1 MDSPLVRPTCRSF
14 IGPMSHSV
22 RRHLHLEIDEYD
34 EIIRQ
39 FIPGYD
45 RMLEEV
51 ARAVTL
57 CRPQRVL
64 DLGAGTGA
72 LSEAILENCDESV
85 VELLDVDDEMLAR
98 AEIRLQRFGKRVR
111 LRRQSFHDTLPR
123 CDAVAAS
130 LALHHV
136 PDLDAKAR
144 LYGRVHEALAPGG
157 VFVNGD
163 ATMPD
168 DAARR
173 AADYAAWAAHMVSRG
188 IPEERAYGHFDEWS
202 DEDTYFPLER
212 ELEAM
217 TRAGFDARWVW
228 RIIPISVLVGR
239 KRFDG

>member
-1 MDSPLVRPTCRSF
+1 
-14 IGPMSHSV
+14 MSHSV

-45 RMLEEV
+45 QMLEQV
-51 ARAVTL
+51 ARAVAL
-57 CRPQRVL
+57 SVPERVL

-72 LSEAILENCDESV
+72 LSEAILRKCGGTV
-85 VELLDVDDEMLAR
+85 VELIDIDDEMLAR
-98 AEIRLQRFGKRVR
+98 ARMRLQRFGERVR
-111 LRRQSFHDTLPR
+111 LRRQSFYDTLPR

-136 PDLDAKAR
+136 PDLDAKAQ
-144 LYGRVHEALAPGG
+144 LFGRIHEALAPGG

-168 DAARR
+168 DASGR
-173 AADYAAWAAHMVSRG
+173 AADYAAWAAHMASRG
-188 IPEERAYGHFDEWS
+188 IPEQRAYRHFDEWS

-217 TRAGFDARWVW
+217 TRAGFDARCVW
-228 RIIPISVLVGR
+228 SRIPISVLVGR
-239 KRFDG
+239 KRSDG

>member
-1 MDSPLVRPTCRSF
+1 
-14 IGPMSHSV
+14 MSHSV
-22 RRHLHLEIDEYD
+22 RRHLHLEVDEYD

-45 RMLEEV
+45 RMLGQV
-51 ARAVTL
+51 ARAIA
-57 CRPQRVL
+57 CSQPERVL

-72 LSEAILENCDESV
+72 LSEAILEKCGQCV
-85 VELLDVDDEMLAR
+85 VELIDIDDEMLVR
-98 AEIRLQRFGKRVR
+98 AQMRLHQFGGRVG
-111 LRRQSFHDTLPR
+111 LRRQSFHDALPR

-136 PDLDAKAR
+136 PDLNAKTQ
-144 LYGRVHEALAPGG
+144 LYQRVHKMLPTGG

-168 DAARR
+168 DASRK

-188 IPEERAYGHFDEWS
+188 IPEERAYRHFDEWS

-217 TRAGFDARWVW
+217 TRAGFDARCVW
-228 RIIPISVLVGR
+228 SRTPISVLVGR
-239 KRFDG
+239 K

>member
-1 MDSPLVRPTCRSF
+1 
-14 IGPMSHSV
+14 MSHSV
-22 RRHLHLEIDEYD
+22 RRHLHLDIDEYD

-45 RMLEEV
+45 RMLEQV
-51 ARAVTL
+51 ARTVA
-57 CRPQRVL
+57 CSQPERVL

-72 LSEAILENCDESV
+72 LSEAILEKCGQCV
-85 VELLDVDDEMLAR
+85 VELIDVDDEMLVR
-98 AEIRLQRFGKRVR
+98 AQMRLHRFDGRVG
-111 LRRQSFHDTLPR
+111 LRRQSFHDALPR

-136 PDLDAKAR
+136 PDLNAKTQ
-144 LYGRVHEALAPGG
+144 LYQRVHKMLSTGG

-168 DAARR
+168 DASRQ
-173 AADYAAWAAHMVSRG
+173 AADFAAWAAHMVSRG
-188 IPEERAYGHFDEWS
+188 IPEERAYRHFDEWS

-217 TRAGFDARWVW
+217 TRAGFDARCVW
-228 RIIPISVLVGR
+228 SRTPISVLVGR
-239 KRFDG
+239 K

>member
-1 MDSPLVRPTCRSF
+1 
-14 IGPMSHSV
+14 MSHSV

-51 ARAVTL
+51 ARAVAL
-57 CRPQRVL
+57 SGPERVL

-72 LSEAILENCDESV
+72 LSEAILRSCKESV
-85 VELLDVDDEMLAR
+85 VELVDVDDEMLAR
-98 AEIRLQRFGKRVR
+98 ARTRLQRFGERIR
-111 LRRQSFHDTLPR
+111 LRRQSFYDTLPC
-123 CDAVAAS
+123 CDAVVAS

-136 PDLDAKAR
+136 PALDAKAR
-144 LYGRVHEALAPGG
+144 LFGRIHEALAPGG

-173 AADYAAWAAHMVSRG
+173 AEDYAVWAAHMVSRG
-188 IPEERAYGHFDEWS
+188 IPEERAYRHFAEWS
-202 DEDTYFPLER
+202 DEDTYFPLEQ

-217 TRAGFDARWVW
+217 TCAGFDARCVW
-228 RIIPISVLVGR
+228 SRIPISVLVGR
-239 KRFDG
+239 KRSDG

>member
-1 MDSPLVRPTCRSF
+1 
-14 IGPMSHSV
+14 MSHSV

-39 FIPGYD
+39 FIPGYE

-51 ARAVTL
+51 AQAVAL
-57 CRPQRVL
+57 GQPKRVL

-72 LSEAILENCDESV
+72 LSEAILEKCMESV

-98 AEIRLQRFGKRVR
+98 AEIRLQRFGERIR
-111 LRRQSFHDTLPR
+111 LRRQSFHDALPR
-123 CDAVAAS
+123 CDAVVAS

-136 PDLDAKAR
+136 LDLDAKAG
-144 LYGRVHEALAPGG
+144 LYGRIYDALAPGG

-168 DAARR
+168 DASRR
-173 AADYAAWAAHMVSRG
+173 AADYAIWAAHMVSRG
-188 IPEERAYGHFDEWS
+188 IAEERAYGHFHEWS
-202 DEDTYFPLER
+202 DEDTYFPMER

-217 TRAGFDARWVW
+217 TRAGFDARCVW
-228 RIIPISVLVGR
+228 SRIPISVLVGR
-239 KRFDG
+239 KRSEG

>member
-1 MDSPLVRPTCRSF
+1 
-14 IGPMSHSV
+14 MSHSV

-45 RMLEEV
+45 RMLEQV
-51 ARAVTL
+51 ARAVAL
-57 CRPQRVL
+57 SQPERVL

-72 LSEAILENCDESV
+72 LSEAILEKCGQCV
-85 VELLDVDDEMLAR
+85 VELIDVDDEMLSR
-98 AEIRLQRFGKRVR
+98 AQIRLQRFGGRVR
-111 LRRQSFHDTLPR
+111 LRRQSFHDALPR

-144 LYGRVHEALAPGG
+144 LYGRIHQALTPGG
-157 VFVNGD
+157 AFVNGD

-168 DAARR
+168 DASRK
-173 AADYAAWAAHMVSRG
+173 AASYAAWAAHMVSRG
-188 IPEERAYGHFDEWS
+188 ILEERAYRHFDEWS

-217 TRAGFDARWVW
+217 TRAGFDATCVW
-228 RIIPISVLVGR
+228 SRTPISVLVGR
-239 KRFDG
+239 KRSDG

>member
-1 MDSPLVRPTCRSF
+1 
-14 IGPMSHSV
+14 MSHSV

-45 RMLEEV
+45 QMLEQV
-51 ARAVTL
+51 ARAVAL
-57 CRPQRVL
+57 RGPERVL

-72 LSEAILENCDESV
+72 LSEAILQKCGDSV
-85 VELLDVDDEMLAR
+85 VELVDVDDEMLAR
-98 AEIRLQRFGKRVR
+98 ARIRLQRFGERVR
-111 LRRQSFHDTLPR
+111 LRRKSFYDTLPR

-144 LYGRVHEALAPGG
+144 LFGRIHEALAPGG

-168 DAARR
+168 DASCR

-188 IPEERAYGHFDEWS
+188 IPEERAYRHFDEWS
-202 DEDTYFPLER
+202 GEDTYFPLER

-217 TRAGFDARWVW
+217 TRAGFDARCVW
-228 RIIPISVLVGR
+228 SRIPISVLVGR
-239 KRFDG
+239 KRSDG

>member
-1 MDSPLVRPTCRSF
+1 MLVQPVEIFC
-14 IGPMSHSV
+14 PMSHSV

-45 RMLEEV
+45 EMLEQA
-51 ARAVTL
+51 ARAVAISQ
-57 CRPQRVL
+57 PERVL

-72 LSEAILENCDESV
+72 LSETILEKCGESV
-85 VELLDVDDEMLAR
+85 VELIDVDDEMLAR
-98 AEIRLQRFGKRVR
+98 AQARLQRFGDRVR
-111 LRRQSFHDTLPR
+111 LRRQSFHDSLPR

-136 PDLDAKAR
+136 PDLNAKAQ
-144 LYGRVHEALAPGG
+144 LYARIHEALTPGG

-168 DAARR
+168 DASRR
-173 AADYAAWAAHMVSRG
+173 AEAYAVWAEHMVSRG
-188 IPEERAYGHFDEWS
+188 IPEQRAYQHFDEWS

-217 TRAGFDARWVW
+217 SRAAFDVMCVW
-228 RIIPISVLVGR
+228 SRTPISVLAGL
-239 KRFDG
+239 KRCVS

>member
-1 MDSPLVRPTCRSF
+1 
-14 IGPMSHSV
+14 MSHSV
-22 RRHLHLEIDEYD
+22 RQHLHLDIDRYD

-51 ARAVTL
+51 ARAVAVS
-57 CRPQRVL
+57 RPERVL

-72 LSEAILENCDESV
+72 LTEAILEKCGGSV
-85 VELLDVDDEMLAR
+85 VELIDVDDEMLAR
-98 AEIRLQRFGKRVR
+98 ARIRLQRFGGRVR
-111 LRRQSFHDTLPR
+111 LRRRSFHDSLPR

-144 LYGRVHEALAPGG
+144 LYRRIHDALAPGG

-163 ATMPD
+163 ATMPED
-168 DAARR
+168 PSRR

-188 IPEERAYGHFDEWS
+188 IPEERAYRHFDEWS
-202 DEDTYFPLER
+202 GEDTYFPRER
-212 ELEAM
+212 EMEAM
-217 TRAGFDARWVW
+217 TGAGFDAACVW
-228 RIIPISVLVGR
+228 SRTPISVLAGR
-239 KRFDG
+239 KG

>member
-1 MDSPLVRPTCRSF
+1 
-14 IGPMSHSV
+14 MSHSV

-45 RMLEEV
+45 QMLEQV
-51 ARAVTL
+51 ARAVAL
-57 CRPQRVL
+57 SGPGRVL

-72 LSEAILENCDESV
+72 LSEAILRKSGESV
-85 VELLDVDDEMLAR
+85 VELVDVDDEMLAR
-98 AEIRLQRFGKRVR
+98 ARMRLQRFGERVR
-111 LRRQSFHDTLPR
+111 LRRQSFCDPLPR
-123 CDAVAAS
+123 CEAVAAS

-136 PDLDAKAR
+136 PDLDSKAR
-144 LYGRVHEALAPGG
+144 LYGRIHEALAPGG

-168 DAARR
+168 DPARR
-173 AADYAAWAAHMVSRG
+173 AADYAIWAAHMVSSG
-188 IPEERAYGHFDEWS
+188 IPEQRAYRHFDEWS

-217 TRAGFDARWVW
+217 TRAGFDARSVW
-228 RIIPISVLVGR
+228 SRTPTSVLVGR
-239 KRFDG
+239 KRSDG

>member
-1 MDSPLVRPTCRSF
+1 
-14 IGPMSHSV
+14 MSHSV
-22 RRHLHLEIDEYD
+22 RRHLHLEIDKYD

-45 RMLEEV
+45 RMLEEAAEAV
-51 ARAVTL
+51 AL
-57 CRPQRVL
+57 IRPERVL

-72 LSEAILENCDESV
+72 LSEAILEKCGECG
-85 VELLDVDDEMLAR
+85 VELIDVDGEMLAR
-98 AEIRLQRFGKRVR
+98 AEIRLKRFGGRVR
-111 LRRQSFHDTLPR
+111 MRRLSFHEALPH

-144 LYGRVHEALAPGG
+144 LYGRIHGVLTPGG

-168 DAARR
+168 DAGRK
-173 AADYAAWAAHMVSRG
+173 AAHYAVWAKHMVSRG
-188 IPEERAYGHFDEWS
+188 IPEERAFRHFDEWS

-217 TRAGFDARWVW
+217 SRAGFKARCVW
-228 RIIPISVLVGR
+228 SRTPISVLVGR
-239 KRFDG
+239 KRSED